1 MIAPTSSVAGYEP
14 LPPTLPQ
21 GVPQVDPPTQYPWV
35 LDLGLLDPLVIDID
49 ADVSSTSGR
58 HLESLSMDTL
68 ATQILN
74 EGREVIVP
82 QPVLSY
88 N

>member
-1 MIAPTSSVAGYEP
+1 MIASTSSVAGYEP
-14 LPPTLPQ
+14 LPPTCAQ
-21 GVPQVDPPTQYPWV
+21 GVPKVDPPTQYPWV
-35 LDLGLLDPLVIDID
+35 MDLGLLDPLGIDIA
-49 ADVSSTSGR
+49 ADVSSTLGR
-58 HLESLSMDTL
+58 HLDPLSMDTL